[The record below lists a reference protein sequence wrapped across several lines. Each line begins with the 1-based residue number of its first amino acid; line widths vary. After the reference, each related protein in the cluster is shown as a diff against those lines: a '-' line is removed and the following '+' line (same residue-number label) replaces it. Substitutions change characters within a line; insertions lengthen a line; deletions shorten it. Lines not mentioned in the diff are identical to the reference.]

1 MRSGYFWATGVF
13 FTRSVAWSAQLS
25 NCMLRKERLATC
37 CVSRGRQHPKRT
49 RQQIR
54 TPRIKTNLGKP
65 SEGAERVAVSM
76 RFSALGAD
84 RCRGQCSRNSTSERQ
99 GRLGD
104 TRCRHEALFLPSLCV
119 KLLGRERNTTE
130 CVFLEKRPKWE
141 PNAQCSSCLAQEVP
155 EAQNESAVPKGW
167 VA

>member
-13 FTRSVAWSAQLS
+13 FTRSVAWSAHLS
-25 NCMLRKERLATC
+25 KRMLCEERLAMC
-37 CVSRGRQHPKRT
+37 CALRWRQHPKQT
-49 RQQIR
+49 SQQIR
-54 TPRIKTNLGKP
+54 RPRIKINLGKP
-65 SEGAERVAVSM
+65 SEGAEREAVSM
-76 RFSALGAD
+76 CFIARSAD
-84 RCRGQCSRNSTSERQ
+84 KCRRQCSRNSTSERQ

-104 TRCRHEALFLPSLCV
+104 TRCRHEAFSLPSLCV